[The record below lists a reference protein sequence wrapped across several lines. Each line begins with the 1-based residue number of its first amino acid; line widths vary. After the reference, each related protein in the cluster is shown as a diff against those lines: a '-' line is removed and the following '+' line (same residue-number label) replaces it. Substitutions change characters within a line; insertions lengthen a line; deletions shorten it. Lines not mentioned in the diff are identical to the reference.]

1 MQNLW
6 GLFHLWYVLSSRD
19 EGELAAKLVWRVK
32 LVTEKPT
39 IPEQIADRV
48 EVCGCPGGP
57 WVQCWSG
64 YRVDRLRRL
73 FVRTPAESRAGVMQ
87 PARVWS

>member
-6 GLFHLWYVLSSRD
+6 DLFHLGYVLGLRD

-48 EVCGCPGGP
+48 EVRLP
-57 WVQCWSG
+57 WRSLGSVLVGISG
-64 YRVDRLRRL
+64 
-73 FVRTPAESRAGVMQ
+73 
-87 PARVWS
+87 